1 MSLLIE
7 ERIEHT
13 VRLRLN
19 RPDALN
25 AMSRELL
32 ALLETRIQALSVDPA
47 IRALIL
53 TGSGRSFCTGADLK
67 ERASMSPPEV
77 RDFLIRVG
85 HIFQAIESFPCPVIC
100 GINGFALG
108 GGLELALACD
118 FRIAQTDALLGLTE
132 TSLGII
138 PGAGGTQ
145 RLPRL
150 IGVSRAKAL
159 IFTARKV
166 GASEALSMGLVDS
179 VVNAEKLDE
188 ACVELASSISKNAP
202 IAVRS
207 AKFAI
212 NAGANVDLST
222 GLAIERNAY
231 EITIPTKDR
240 IEALHA
246 FREKRAARFTGE

>member
-1 MSLLIE
+1 
-7 ERIEHT
+7 
-13 VRLRLN
+13 
-19 RPDALN
+19 
-25 AMSRELL
+25 
-32 ALLETRIQALSVDPA
+32 
-47 IRALIL
+47 
-53 TGSGRSFCTGADLK
+53 
-67 ERASMSPPEV
+67 
-77 RDFLIRVG
+77 
-85 HIFQAIESFPCPVIC
+85 
-100 GINGFALG
+100 
-108 GGLELALACD
+108 
-118 FRIAQTDALLGLTE
+118 
-132 TSLGII
+132 
-138 PGAGGTQ
+138 
-145 RLPRL
+145 
-150 IGVSRAKAL
+150 
-159 IFTARKV
+159 
-166 GASEALSMGLVDS
+166 MGLVDS